1 MRAGETKAVTETV
14 GEGLRLFLFSESAA
28 AAFGVK
34 LVILG
39 KGGAGIIQRMRNP
52 ENMALVHGYSMPE
65 KGRYERSGVRKN
77 QQGAQEQLRSKKIRR
92 RAYEKDK

>member
-14 GEGLRLFLFSESAA
+14 GEGLRLFLFSKGATV
-28 AAFGVK
+28 AFGVR

-39 KGGAGIIQRMRNP
+39 KGGAGIIQRMRKP

-65 KGRYERSGVRKN
+65 
-77 QQGAQEQLRSKKIRR
+77 
-92 RAYEKDK
+92 EK